1 MPTIHLSIPESLYI
15 ELKRRAKEVGIQIT
29 DLVKM
34 YIRDGLQQSI
44 AKEEYIVED
53 SRQEEL
59 EYLKAKIEQLE
70 KLVISIYK
78 KLDLSQVQVED
89 RDSA

>member
-15 ELKRRAKEVGIQIT
+15 ELKRRAEEVGIQIT

>member
-1 MPTIHLSIPESLYI
+1 
-15 ELKRRAKEVGIQIT
+15 
-29 DLVKM
+29 M